1 MIKKIT
7 LLLFVLIIIICMIIY
22 PKNNDIDKKIPYIP
36 IDYNNVDKVSLVGLV
51 NKSTNAVDNNKI
63 VKSINKIISYKDKAK
78 PVNHST
84 PDPIWSIIINMKDN
98 ESIIIYKDSDGV
110 TKISNWVSSEY
121 IIDSRIIQKLLNE
134 NNLQIE
140 NTYAS

>member
-1 MIKKIT
+1 MIKKIALV
-7 LLLFVLIIIICMIIY
+7 LLLLIIVICMMVY

-51 NKSTNAVDNNKI
+51 NKSTNAVDNNRI
-63 VKSINKIISYKDKAK
+63 VKSINKITSYKNKSK

-84 PDPIWSIIINMKDN
+84 PGPIWSIIINMKDN
-98 ESIIIYKDSDGV
+98 ESIIIYKDSHGD
-110 TKISNWVSSEY
+110 TKISNWVSSVY
-121 IIDSRIIQKLLNE
+121 IIDSGIIQKLLNE

-140 NTYAS
+140 TTYAS